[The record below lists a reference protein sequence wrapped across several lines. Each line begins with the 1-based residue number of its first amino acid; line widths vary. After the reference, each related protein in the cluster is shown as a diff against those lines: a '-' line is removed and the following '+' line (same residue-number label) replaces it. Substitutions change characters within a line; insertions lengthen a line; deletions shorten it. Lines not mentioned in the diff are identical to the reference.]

1 MPARRYRKASN
12 NHYLANEIALTL
24 AQAEKALLDLTADQ
38 VDAIVDPDGKTYL
51 LRPAQEQLIEK
62 ERWLDA
68 VIESSADVITVVN
81 RQGAIISQS
90 RPVNRVLG
98 YEQEE
103 LVGTSL
109 FKLIRD
115 EDLATVHS
123 AFFNVIEGIQEH
135 ATAQFSHKARDGSY
149 RMVEATMGKLRTEK
163 SASVVLNL
171 RPLAIPTRQGIELDK
186 REAEAAEAGLAKDRF
201 LAMLAHEL
209 RTPLMPVLLG
219 ISEMQEDERFAEA
232 QPILEMMRR
241 NIKVQSRLL
250 EELTDFTSIGQHQV
264 RLRPEQV
271 DVHQALG
278 FVLEICKTEMAAGGI
293 TVELDLKALE
303 TGIVADSVR
312 LQQVMWNLIR
322 NAIKFSPL
330 GGSISIISANENN
343 RSITISVVDQGIGI
357 AAEFLPMVFDPFKQA
372 DSSIQ
377 RRFGGLGLGMFIA
390 KGLAEA
396 QGGALTVASAGLGY
410 GTTFRLT
417 LSLTP
422 HAEIPPVI
430 TLIGGVGPSGKPARI
445 PFNP

>member
-1 MPARRYRKASN
+1 M
-12 NHYLANEIALTL
+12 ALTL
-24 AQAEKALLDLTADQ
+24 AQAEKALLDLTGDQ
-38 VDAIVDPDGKTYL
+38 VDAIVNPEGKAYL

-109 FKLIRD
+109 FRLIRD

-135 ATAQFSHKARDGSY
+135 ATAQFSHRTRDGSY
-149 RMVEATMGKLRTEK
+149 RMVEATMGKLRTEE
-163 SASVVLNL
+163 SASVVLSL
-171 RPLAIPTRQGIELDK
+171 RPLAHPTRESIELEK
-186 REAEAAEAGLAKDRF
+186 READAAKSGPAKDRF

-219 ISEMQEDERFAEA
+219 ISEMQEDERFADA
-232 QPILEMMRR
+232 RTTLEMMRR
-241 NIKVQSRLL
+241 NIEMQSRLL
-250 EELTDFTSIGQHQV
+250 EELTDFTTVGQHQV
-264 RLRPEQV
+264 RLRPERV
-271 DVHQALG
+271 DVHDALS
-278 FVLEICKTEMAAGGI
+278 FTLEICKTEITAARI
-293 TVELDLKALE
+293 AIDLNLRALE
-303 TGIVADSVR
+303 TEVVADSVR

-322 NAIKFSPL
+322 NAVKFSPS
-330 GGSISIISANENN
+330 GGSISITSANENN
-343 RSITISVVDQGIGI
+343 GAITISVIDRGIGI
-357 AAEFLPMVFDPFKQA
+357 AQEFLPKVFDPFQQG
-372 DSSIQ
+372 DEMIQ
-377 RRFGGLGLGMFIA
+377 KRFGGLGLGMFIA

-396 QGGALTVASAGLGY
+396 QGGALTVSSAGLGH

-417 LSLTP
+417 LSLAP
-422 HAEIPPVI
+422 RVEIAPVI
-430 TLIGGVGPSGKPARI
+430 VLIGGVGASGNPARI
-445 PFNP
+445 PLDP